1 MVSARKGEA
10 TTRSVI
16 AGIWLVAAAAIIGP
30 LAAAQDRGGKTI
42 KCTNRLDDSHETST
56 VP

>member
-1 MVSARKGEA
+1 MDSARKWEA

-16 AGIWLVAAAAIIGP
+16 AGIWLVATAAAIIGP
-30 LAAAQDRGGKTI
+30 SVAAQDRSGK
-42 KCTNRLDDSHETST
+42 CANRLDDSHETST